1 MDLVKQGLNSFSSTG
16 VDAGVYNHQSFQRNP
31 YEMDLGMEK
40 EDVRWLF

>member
-1 MDLVKQGLNSFSSTG
+1 